1 MNVRLYKRFLK
12 KSFAKQWK
20 VLSKLRETAHED
32 DVIKTFRILIYHS
45 IHPSYPL
52 SIRPANFERQM
63 KYLADNK
70 FRVISLDR
78 LQDFLDAEEKGNF
91 IILSF
96 DDGYADNF
104 DYAFPILKDFNL
116 PAIIFLAT
124 RFINQDKF
132 DDYYQNARFYP
143 GLRFLNWKQID
154 LMLSHGISFG
164 SHTHS
169 HIDLD
174 NASSEEIEKEIIT
187 SKEIIEEKIGKAV
200 HFFAY
205 PFGQL
210 NNINSKAVGILNK
223 FGFKFAFSSIW
234 GGFKTVSNPYI
245 LPRCLIDYNDT
256 LEDFQSKLS
265 GFWDYFRYVHLVKG
279 LIKKAF

>member
-1 MNVRLYKRFLK
+1 MNGRLFKRFLK

-20 VLSKLRETAHED
+20 VLSKLRATTHEGSF
-32 DVIKTFRILIYHS
+32 IKTFRILMYHT
-45 IHPSYPL
+45 IHPSCSL

-63 KYLADNK
+63 KYLTDNK
-70 FRVISLDR
+70 YRVISLDR
-78 LQDFLDAEEKGNF
+78 LQDVLDSEEKGNF

-104 DYAFPILKDFNL
+104 DYAFPILKNFNL

-132 DDYYQNARFYP
+132 SDYHQNARLYP

-164 SHTHS
+164 THTHS
-169 HIDLD
+169 HIDLGR
-174 NASSEEIEKEIIT
+174 ASLEDIEKEIIT
-187 SKEIIEEKIGKAV
+187 SKEIIEERLGKPTY
-200 HFFAY
+200 FFAY
-205 PFGQL
+205 PFGRFD
-210 NNINSKAVGILNK
+210 NFNKKSIRIISKL
-223 FGFKFAFSSIW
+223 GFKFACSSIW
-234 GGFKTVSNPYI
+234 GSFSDNLHPYI
-245 LPRCLIDYNDT
+245 LPRCLVEHDDT
-256 LEDFQSKLS
+256 LEDFQSKIS
-265 GFWDYFRYVHLVKG
+265 GNWDYLSYVHLVKG